1 MAEPLNTIP
10 DWVPNVDN
18 PTILF
23 ITENYPGN
31 PDVLERNT
39 FFYRSLNPNFQIL
52 QGSNNLL
59 NNLCRSLNLN
69 GETETEKLNN
79 FLFERNYFLID
90 SFPSGENMSNQLIN
104 LTINNIEWIDTI
116 LDDLIFINPHQI
128 VLTCVGSNGQL
139 LPRLRLRAN
148 QRGLQILDRLIQN
161 PLRNN
166 ETLFFSP
173 SNRAYSTFNMQID

>member
-59 NNLCRSLNLN
+59 NNLRSLNIN
-69 GETETEKLNN
+69 G
-79 FLFERNYFLID
+79 
-90 SFPSGENMSNQLIN
+90 
-104 LTINNIEWIDTI
+104 
-116 LDDLIFINPHQI
+116 
-128 VLTCVGSNGQL
+128 
-139 LPRLRLRAN
+139 
-148 QRGLQILDRLIQN
+148 
-161 PLRNN
+161 
-166 ETLFFSP
+166 FF
-173 SNRAYSTFNMQID
+173 N